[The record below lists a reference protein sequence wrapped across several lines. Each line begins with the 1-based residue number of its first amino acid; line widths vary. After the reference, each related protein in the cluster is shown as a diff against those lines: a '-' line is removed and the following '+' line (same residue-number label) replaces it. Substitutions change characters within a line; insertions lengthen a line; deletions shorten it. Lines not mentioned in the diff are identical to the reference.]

1 MKRVGVV
8 LREYKSR
15 SDKDLLA
22 IRSDVLSYLRNYEV
36 EVICI
41 PIAFH
46 EDQNKEFKCVLNLIN
61 TCDGILLPGGT
72 KAHEIDLKIAKYL
85 YEKDI
90 PTLGICLGMQILA
103 LAFHGTIEPIGNPTH
118 QSDNKYVHQVE
129 IKKNSKLYEILEDLV
144 IDINSRHDE
153 QIQGTDLNV
162 VAIANDSVIE
172 AVEDS
177 KKRFFIGVEWHPESL
192 EEDIYSK
199 RLFDAFIDSL

>member
-22 IRSDVLSYLRNYEV
+22 IRSDVLTYLRKYEV

-46 EDQNKEFKCVLNLIN
+46 ANQNKEFKRVLNLIN
-61 TCDGILLPGGT
+61 TCDGIFLPGGT
-72 KAHEIDLKIAKYL
+72 KAHKIDLKIAKYL

-129 IKKNSKLYEILEDLV
+129 IKKNSKLYEILQNTV
-144 IDINSRHDE
+144 ITVNSRHDE
-153 QIQGTDLNV
+153 QICNTDLEV
-162 VAIANDSVIE
+162 VAIANDSIIE
-172 AVEDS
+172 AVEDK
-177 KKRFFIGVEWHPESL
+177 KKRFYIGVEWHPESL
-192 EEDIYSK
+192 EGDIYSK
-199 RLFDAFIDSL
+199 KLFDAFIDSL